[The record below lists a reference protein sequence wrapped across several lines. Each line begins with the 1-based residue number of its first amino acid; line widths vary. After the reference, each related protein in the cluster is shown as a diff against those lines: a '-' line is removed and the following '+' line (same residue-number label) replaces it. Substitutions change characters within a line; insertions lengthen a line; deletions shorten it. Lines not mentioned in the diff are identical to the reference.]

1 MIGST
6 SGPISPLSPATP
18 NRHRVST
25 WSVATLVALAALA
38 LGACG
43 GAGASIPTVPPSLV
57 PQVTVGAGMADGTAC
72 VDGATLAV
80 FDQLKA
86 SGADVQAILTANKDV
101 LLAGVQAMQVND
113 PTTTTWKN
121 DMVAALQAGDFT
133 KAADLVAEVSSGG
146 ISITT
151 C

>member
-1 MIGST
+1 MNRQIPTRRRGLRNVLGLT
-6 SGPISPLSPATP
+6 LLAT
-18 NRHRVST
+18 
-25 WSVATLVALAALA
+25 LA

-43 GAGASIPTVPPSLV
+43 AAGTSIPTVPPSLV
-57 PQVTVGAGMADGTAC
+57 PQVTIEAGMSGGTAC
-72 VDGATLAV
+72 VDAATLAV

-101 LLAGVQAMQVND
+101 LLAGVQSMQVTD

-121 DMVAALQAGDFT
+121 DLVAALQTGDFA
-133 KAADLVAEVSSGG
+133 KAATLVAEVSSGG

>member
-1 MIGST
+1 MNRQT
-6 SGPISPLSPATP
+6 PTRRAYGP
-18 NRHRVST
+18 
-25 WSVATLVALAALA
+25 WSVVGMAVLAALA

-43 GAGASIPTVPPSLV
+43 AAGSSIPTVPPSLI
-57 PQVTVGAGMADGTAC
+57 PEVTVEAGMSGGTAC
-72 VDGATLAV
+72 VDAATLAV

-86 SGADVQAILTANKDV
+86 PGADVQAILTANKDV
-101 LLAGVQAMQVND
+101 LVKGVQSMQVTD

-121 DMVAALQAGDFT
+121 DLVAALQSGDFA
-133 KAADLVAEVSSGG
+133 KATTLIAQVSSGG